1 MQFEVDV
8 EIVVRTGVMLV
19 GLACMYYA
27 VPRMLRRRRIRR
39 DPVRTSGKVISL
51 ELYSSDEGPDWYT
64 PTVRYAEESG
74 VTHEAQLPNVTDT
87 KKYAVGKEVPIVYER
102 GNPTNLVDPG
112 DGWAEMIALSLIF
125 VFGLTVVLFGALAE
139 VVPAE

>member
-19 GLACMYYA
+19 GLACIYYA
-27 VPRMLRRRRIRR
+27 VPRMWRRRRIRR
-39 DPVRTSGKVISL
+39 DPVRASGKVIGL
-51 ELYSSDEGPDWYT
+51 DLYSSDEGPDWYT
-64 PTVRYAEESG
+64 PTVRYAEENG
-74 VTHEAQLPNVTDT
+74 ATHEAQLPNVTDT
-87 KKYAVGKEVPIVYER
+87 KKYAVGKEVPIIYER

-112 DGWAEMIALSLIF
+112 DGRAEMIALSLIF